1 MGHFQFLAQPVWVNL
16 LVLTPFALYFVGRSR
31 SIQISGRQFLFATC
45 FALAF
50 GFVEAAVVVYLH
62 AATGLL
68 PGYTRTSSE
77 VQRPGVTRQQ
87 LPPISE
93 LPQSLLTI
101 KELPQSLLTIEVLRE
116 GATIVMLLSIALLAD
131 SRAKERWAIFLWTFA
146 WWDISYYVALCATI
160 RWPTS
165 LKDLDVL
172 FLIPIPWVA
181 QVWFPLLVSALT
193 LIAVGLS
200 KKQIRVRAVFV
211 HSKYRWWLLR

>member
-31 SIQISGRQFLFATC
+31 SIQISGRQFLFATV

-77 VQRPGVTRQQ
+77 VQRSRVTRQQ

-93 LPQSLLTI
+93 LPQSLLTV
-101 KELPQSLLTIEVLRE
+101 EVLRE

-131 SRAKERWAIFLWTFA
+131 SRAKERWAVFLWTFA
-146 WWDISYYVALCATI
+146 WWDISYYVALWATI

-165 LKDLDVL
+165 LKDLDIL
-172 FLIPIPWVA
+172 FLIPVPWVA

-193 LIAVGLS
+193 VIAVGLS
-200 KKQIRVRAVFV
+200 KKQIRV
-211 HSKYRWWLLR
+211 